1 MSTEQPERPA
11 RPAAPN
17 HEERS
22 RLIARLKESP
32 AYRIAF
38 EDPDFLKE
46 EVLRPVRLE
55 MELLKPEMM
64 LRRLQ
69 IRSTIVVFGSARIL
83 PPETARAR
91 RDAVRQALDAT
102 RGDKALTARLA
113 QAERAVSLSRYYDE
127 ARRFSRTVSTL
138 VRRADRNDFVVVTGG
153 GPGIMEAANRGA
165 YDVRALSGGFNIT
178 LPEEQEPNPYVSPEL
193 CFQFHYFAL
202 RKMHFLLRAVALV
215 AFPGGYGTFDELFEA
230 LTLVQT
236 RKMQRM
242 PIVLVGREYW
252 TKVVNF
258 DFLVEEGTIS
268 PEDRELVSFVETSE
282 EAVRVIYDF
291 YNRDVPDLP

>member
-1 MSTEQPERPA
+1 MSTEHPTRP
-11 RPAAPN
+11 PAPN

-38 EDPDFLKE
+38 EDPEFLKE

-83 PPETARAR
+83 PPETAQAR
-91 RDAVRQALDAT
+91 REAVRQALNAKP
-102 RGDKALTARLA
+102 GDRDLTARLA
-113 QAERAVSLSRYYDE
+113 RAERAVSLSRYYDE
-127 ARRFSRTVSTL
+127 ARQFSRTVSTL

-165 YDVRALSGGFNIT
+165 YDVQALSGGFNIT

-202 RKMHFLLRAVALV
+202 RKMHFLMRAVALV

-236 RKMQRM
+236 KKMQRM

-252 TKVVNF
+252 TTVVNF

-268 PEDRELVSFVETSE
+268 PEDRELVTFVETSE

-291 YNRDVPDLP
+291 YNRDVPDL